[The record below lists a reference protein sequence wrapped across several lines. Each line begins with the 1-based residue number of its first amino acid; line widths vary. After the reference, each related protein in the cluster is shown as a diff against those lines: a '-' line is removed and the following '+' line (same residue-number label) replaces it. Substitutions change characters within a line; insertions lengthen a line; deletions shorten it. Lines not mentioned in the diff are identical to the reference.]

1 MICFQYLLVF
11 IEVKAS
17 KMQVHNLW
25 PIPIYES
32 VEPVQS
38 NWLNYI
44 IQETSY
50 ERMKIDNGDVSID
63 RYLCESLPDL
73 KNAILKHC
81 HAFTRNHLA
90 VSENA
95 EFYMQNS
102 WAVKHLPGDEAQSHT
117 HTGSLISGV
126 YYLHTPKD
134 SGNITFSKE
143 YCYTNMFP
151 QSVNFAYD
159 EFNLVNCEKCT
170 IEVENGKI
178 LLFPSHLLHSVE
190 KNNTSEDRYSLAFN
204 FYVRGKFGEKE
215 SVLEIK

>member
-1 MICFQYLLVF
+1 MNLY
-11 IEVKAS
+11 
-17 KMQVHNLW
+17 NLW

-32 VEPVQS
+32 FEPVS
-38 NWLNYI
+38 SEWLQQI
-44 IQETSY
+44 RRTPY
-50 ERMKIDNGDVSID
+50 ERMKVDNGDVSVD
-63 RYLCESLPDL
+63 RYLLEKMPDL
-73 KNAILKHC
+73 KKRILKHC
-81 HAFTRNHLA
+81 SALTRDSLA

-102 WAVKHLPGDEAQSHT
+102 WAVRHLPGDEAQSHT
-117 HTGSLISGV
+117 HAGSLISGV
-126 YYLHTPKD
+126 YYLHTPKG
-134 SGNITFSKE
+134 SGNITFQKE
-143 YCYTNMFP
+143 HSYTNLFP

-170 IEVENGKI
+170 IEVEEGKI
-178 LLFPSHLLHSVE
+178 LLFPSHLSHFVE